1 MGLKEYFSNK
11 IGSTQRRAD
20 EPGKDAVVSPSLP
33 KIPNQPIN
41 VYSTDQAMKLSAAYR
56 CTAILS
62 GTIASMPLL
71 IERKSNGYFSL
82 DEQHELYRLLDVQP
96 NSRMNIFEFIRNMV
110 CHIIN
115 EGNAY
120 IVIKRKFGAVSEL
133 VLCSKNTVFYDIL
146 HDYYT
151 ISDPYNHLYGRYE
164 PYEVIHLR
172 NNSLDGGYTGVST
185 ITYASRIFSIAASAD
200 NQNLRTF
207 QNGSKIKGLVSGK
220 SLSGAIGTNTLSD
233 KQGKDVGERIEEQFN
248 GGRDIAYISGD
259 MSFQQLSINPIDAQL
274 LGTKELCVLDI
285 CRFYGVHPDKVFAGQ
300 PTNYKASEMS
310 NVSFLTDTL
319 QPILRQIETEF
330 RAKLIAST
338 VAHVYRI
345 RFDRAALYQTDLTT
359 QMAYY
364 KGQIESG
371 LKTPNEIRMIQ
382 GDAPLPGGDV
392 AFISCNVAPINSA
405 KIKGEIASTVEDE
418 KMEIPKLE

>member
-1 MGLKEYFSNK
+1 MRLKEYFSNK
-11 IGSTQRRAD
+11 IGSMQRRAD
-20 EPGKDAVVSPSLP
+20 EPGKDVVVTPSLP
-33 KIPNQPIN
+33 KVPNQPIN
-41 VYSTDQAMKLSAAYR
+41 VYSTEQAMKLSAAYR

-220 SLSGAIGTNTLSD
+220 SLSGAIGTNSLTD
-233 KQGKDVGERIEEQFN
+233 KQGKDVGVRIE
-248 GGRDIAYISGD
+248 
-259 MSFQQLSINPIDAQL
+259 
-274 LGTKELCVLDI
+274 
-285 CRFYGVHPDKVFAGQ
+285 
-300 PTNYKASEMS
+300 
-310 NVSFLTDTL
+310 
-319 QPILRQIETEF
+319 
-330 RAKLIAST
+330 
-338 VAHVYRI
+338 
-345 RFDRAALYQTDLTT
+345 
-359 QMAYY
+359 
-364 KGQIESG
+364 
-371 LKTPNEIRMIQ
+371 
-382 GDAPLPGGDV
+382 
-392 AFISCNVAPINSA
+392 
-405 KIKGEIASTVEDE
+405 
-418 KMEIPKLE
+418 